1 METLDDGRS
10 FSWMNSLKSTFLLR
24 NYKENVYKLSLLVH
38 LDNTKIIFNI
48 EDKMFEYNLNAGF
61 NDIELPVSNKKNIW
75 LKIIITTD
83 RLWSP
88 MSTDTRELGVAVI
101 SKEVK

>member
-1 METLDDGRS
+1 MS
-10 FSWMNSLKSTFLLR
+10 SLKIIKQCKLFFFDFLIKTL
-24 NYKENVYKLSLLVH
+24 NI
-38 LDNTKIIFNI
+38 KIIFNI